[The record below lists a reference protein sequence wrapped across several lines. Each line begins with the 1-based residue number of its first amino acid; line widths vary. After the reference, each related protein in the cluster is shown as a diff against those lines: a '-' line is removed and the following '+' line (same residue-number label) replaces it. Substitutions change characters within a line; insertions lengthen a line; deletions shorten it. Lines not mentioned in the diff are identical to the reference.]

1 MQIQMCV
8 SWLLYTLFFSPSNT
22 AIIHTRP
29 VPERSTTSLSRHV
42 PWTAHSDPLTV
53 LDTGKVITKRDR
65 LVRSNRP
72 FVLRMGLGWTVTFT
86 LLDICVRLDPLSKP
100 AMLHF
105 YSSVLDLASN
115 LWAQGFSENVWEVS
129 MNEVVL
135 KFSSSGPITWF
146 WMQEFLLAAVSS
158 PWNHIL
164 AEATGGTCRH
174 GRVNLCQH
182 TLPSIRLS
190 LSHVAHRIYSFI
202 RLGRMNR

>member
-8 SWLLYTLFFSPSNT
+8 YWLLSTLFLCPSNT
-22 AIIHTRP
+22 AVIPTRP

-42 PWTAHSDPLTV
+42 SWTEHSDPLTV
-53 LDTGKVITKRDR
+53 LDRGKDITKRFW
-65 LVRSNRP
+65 LFHPNRRI
-72 FVLRMGLGWTVTFT
+72 VLRMGLGWTVTFT

-129 MNEVVL
+129 MNDVVL
-135 KFSSSGPITWF
+135 KFSSSGPIKWF
-146 WMQEFLLAAVSS
+146 WMQEFLLTAVSS
-158 PWNHIL
+158 PWNHIP
-164 AEATGGTCRH
+164 AEAPGEVCHH
-174 GRVNLCQH
+174 GPVNLYQH
-182 TLPSIRLS
+182 AVPGIHLS

>member
-1 MQIQMCV
+1 MQIQTYV
-8 SWLLYTLFFSPSNT
+8 YWLLYTFFLCPSNS
-22 AIIHTRP
+22 AVIPTRP

-42 PWTAHSDPLTV
+42 SWTEHSDPLTL
-53 LDTGKVITKRDR
+53 LDTGKDLTKRFG
-65 LVRSNRP
+65 LFHPNRRI
-72 FVLRMGLGWTVTFT
+72 VLRMGLGWTVTFT

-129 MNEVVL
+129 MNDVVL
-135 KFSSSGPITWF
+135 KFSSSAPITWF
-146 WMQEFLLAAVSS
+146 WMQEFLLAAVSP
-158 PWNHIL
+158 PWNHIP
-164 AEATGGTCRH
+164 AEAPGEARHH

-182 TLPSIRLS
+182 TLPSIRLN